1 MSKLLG
7 TNKPPQKAQF
17 KIHTGYNKEFDAL
30 VVQLTVN
37 DKPDSE
43 MAFPVGMAPFIVQAI
58 MEQIEKIRK
67 GEELIIKP
75 PKKRFIN

>member
-1 MSKLLG
+1 MG

-67 GEELIIKP
+67 GETELIIKP